1 MSRLENLN
9 KTQTSLLISG
19 IVLCI
24 FIILFSIAEMGV
36 RVRHYLKYGGFSG
49 IETSYTADKKTGLR
63 IPIPGKTTG
72 GISINSLGF
81 RGPEITE
88 EKPDNGIRLAFLGAS
103 TTYCAEVTS
112 NDLVWTDLV
121 TKKLGATTENLQF
134 EYINGGVPGYKVS
147 DSINNLKLR
156 VASLHPDIIFI
167 YHATNDLS
175 FNTRRL
181 AKAQGLVAKKD
192 NEKQSLS
199 WFSQY
204 SLLAYLVEKNLRLI
218 DLQNQSEKIQGKL
231 NYDIKEIIEP
241 FERDLRALV
250 DESKKTAQFV
260 ALITFS
266 HRIRAEQSLEE
277 RTKASI
283 TSLYYMPYMSVDAIL
298 DGFNAYND
306 VIRRVAKEKNVFL
319 IDSNNSIPGDGISF
333 NDSVHFTNKG
343 SQQMANRIT
352 AELEKFQQ
360 LNAIISELSN
370 SPSN

>member
-9 KTQTSLLISG
+9 KIQTALLISG
-19 IVLCI
+19 IVVFI
-24 FIILFSIAEMGV
+24 FIILFSIAEIGV

-49 IETSYTADKKTGLR
+49 IETSYKVDKKTGMR
-63 IPIPGKTTG
+63 TPIPGKTTG

-88 EKPDNGIRLAFLGAS
+88 EKPENGIRLAFLGAS

-121 TKKLGATTENLQF
+121 TQKLGTTTENIQF
-134 EYINGGVPGYKVS
+134 DYINGGVPGYKVS
-147 DSINNLKLR
+147 DSIKNLKLR
-156 VASLHPDIIFI
+156 VASLQPDIIFI

-181 AKAQGLVAKKD
+181 AKAQGLVA
-192 NEKQSLS
+192 EKNSEKESLS

-231 NYDIKEIIEP
+231 SYDIKEIIEP
-241 FERDLRALV
+241 FERDLRVLV

-266 HRIRAEQSLEE
+266 HRIRAEQSQEE

-283 TSLYYMPYMSVDAIL
+283 TSLYYMPYMAVNTIL
-298 DGFNAYND
+298 EGFDAYNE

-333 NDSVHFTNKG
+333 NDSVHFTNNG
-343 SQQMANRIT
+343 SQQMANRIL
-352 AELEKFQQ
+352 AELDKSQQ
-360 LNAIISELSN
+360 LKEFLGMGIE
-370 SPSN
+370 

>member
-1 MSRLENLN
+1 MSRLENLS
-9 KTQTSLLISG
+9 KSQTTLLISG
-19 IVLCI
+19 IIL
-24 FIILFSIAEMGV
+24 ILFVILFTIAELGV

-49 IETSYTADKKTGLR
+49 IESSYKADEKTGMR

-81 RGPEITE
+81 RGPEIVID
-88 EKPDNGIRLAFLGAS
+88 KPENSIRLAFLGAS
-103 TTYCAEVTS
+103 TTYCAEVTR

-121 TKKLGATTENLQF
+121 TKKLTDTSKNVQF
-134 EYINGGVPGYKVS
+134 DYINGGVPGYKVS

-156 VASLHPDIIFI
+156 VAPLQPDIVFI

-181 AKAQGLVAKKD
+181 AKAQGLVSKKD
-192 NEKQSLS
+192 TEKESLS

-218 DLQNQSEKIQGKL
+218 SLQNQSEKIQGALK
-231 NYDIKEIIEP
+231 YDIKEIIEP

-250 DESKKTAQFV
+250 DESKKSAKFV

-266 HRIRAEQSLEE
+266 HRIRAEQSQEE

-298 DGFNAYND
+298 EGFDAYND
-306 VIRRVAKEKNVFL
+306 VIRRVAREKNVFL
-319 IDSNNSIPGDGISF
+319 IDNNNSIAGDGVNF
-333 NDSVHFTNKG
+333 NDSVHFTNQG
-343 SQQMANRIT
+343 SKQMANRIFSSL
-352 AELEKFQQ
+352 ADSQQ
-360 LNAIISELSN
+360 FKKIIQ
-370 SPSN
+370 